1 MSQNEDLKK
10 EEAIEKVLLRP
21 EAEEFLEMTKANFQF
36 ALTNGKIPVMKKVT
50 LGKGNTHTYLFW
62 KPDLKE
68 FKKARDLYKRK

>member
-1 MSQNEDLKK
+1 
-10 EEAIEKVLLRP
+10 
-21 EAEEFLEMTKANFQF
+21 MTKANFQF

-62 KPDLKE
+62 KPDLEE